1 VRERDRGEEERPCRL
16 LCMWRVVPMRWK
28 ISFHEISVG
37 VVGIGRSEE
46 DELAAYEGES
56 GIKVKEL
63 MCWARNGS

>member
-1 VRERDRGEEERPCRL
+1 
-16 LCMWRVVPMRWK
+16 MWRVVPMRWK